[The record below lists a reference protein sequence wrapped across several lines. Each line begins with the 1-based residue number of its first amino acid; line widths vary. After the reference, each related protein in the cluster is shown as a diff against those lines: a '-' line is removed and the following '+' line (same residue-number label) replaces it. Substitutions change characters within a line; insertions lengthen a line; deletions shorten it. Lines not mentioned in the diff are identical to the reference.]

1 MILIVII
8 TVSGILAHDEFYLF
22 IIISSTL
29 ILFGKTINTNYSV
42 FFTSFLAAILLVT
55 LVDFLISPINYYTQ
69 REISGI
75 PLIAL
80 AFLYVSASWALYLIR
95 ISNIHLINSI
105 FNRVKAL
112 VPKVVSNVV
121 VIRLK
126 TYHDNRSTKFVLRIV
141 TASIVAYLYLFTL
154 FVWAQVSD
162 EDIRSHV
169 KDEWNVPWYL
179 YPVKFGLAGLLGLAF
194 LVSYIFKKFE
204 KEIFVFGTVALIAFL
219 AGPYYDEHRFG
230 KYIMTSMDAFAS
242 LLIYQIISSSITNL
256 KLKIRPLITSVLLGS
271 VIIASSLSVLM
282 FAGYVELFTG
292 VSSYIEGGRRDFP
305 TPSEFQLLNFL
316 RDKVYNSKTYNIAVP
331 EKEVDYSTGFITKIY
346 GFSALPRLKLLQ
358 SPLTLNASTLE
369 TFYNLLDQ
377 SDTRYI
383 VFPRTDFMDTH
394 RHGSQVLSSSN
405 NIIQFALDNFPTVY
419 QDKNYVVLEV
429 PSVLPPSP
437 GASNVGFI
445 YQRDDDGFL
454 SPPSIM
460 TVNLRGTNKYKRN
473 FERRRQICYKFY
485 YRSIGR

>member
-42 FFTSFLAAILLVT
+42 FFTSFLAAILLVA
-55 LVDFLISPINYYTQ
+55 LVDFLISPINYYSQ

-95 ISNIHLINSI
+95 ISNMHLINSI

-112 VPKVVSNVV
+112 VPKLVSNVV

-126 TYHDNRSTKFVLRIV
+126 TFHDNRSTKFTKFVLRIV

-194 LVSYIFKKFE
+194 WSLIFLK
-204 KEIFVFGTVALIAFL
+204 
-219 AGPYYDEHRFG
+219 
-230 KYIMTSMDAFAS
+230 
-242 LLIYQIISSSITNL
+242 NL
-256 KLKIRPLITSVLLGS
+256 KRRYLFL
-271 VIIASSLSVLM
+271 
-282 FAGYVELFTG
+282 ELW
-292 VSSYIEGGRRDFP
+292 P
-305 TPSEFQLLNFL
+305 
-316 RDKVYNSKTYNIAVP
+316 
-331 EKEVDYSTGFITKIY
+331 
-346 GFSALPRLKLLQ
+346 
-358 SPLTLNASTLE
+358 
-369 TFYNLLDQ
+369 
-377 SDTRYI
+377 
-383 VFPRTDFMDTH
+383 
-394 RHGSQVLSSSN
+394 
-405 NIIQFALDNFPTVY
+405 
-419 QDKNYVVLEV
+419 
-429 PSVLPPSP
+429 
-437 GASNVGFI
+437 
-445 YQRDDDGFL
+445 
-454 SPPSIM
+454 
-460 TVNLRGTNKYKRN
+460 
-473 FERRRQICYKFY
+473 
-485 YRSIGR
+485 